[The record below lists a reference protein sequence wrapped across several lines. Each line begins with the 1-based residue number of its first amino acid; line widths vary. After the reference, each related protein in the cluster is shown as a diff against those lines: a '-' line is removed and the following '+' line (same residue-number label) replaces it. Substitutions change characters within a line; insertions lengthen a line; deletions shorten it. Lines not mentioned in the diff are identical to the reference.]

1 MCFAA
6 STAAAF
12 VTVPLLEFVA
22 AVVLMFAY
30 ANKFNERFTGFLW
43 PLMVR
48 FPFGKGNFR

>member
-43 PLMVR
+43 PLTVR